1 MDTALSVII
10 LCELMLTL
18 FVVWGFLHEKSF
30 VRLEHAIARAAGRKL
45 RALRRRRLVAARRRI
60 NRKSTYSPALTA
72 GKRSTVPTSRA
83 A

>member
-1 MDTALSVII
+1 MDTALSVMI
-10 LCELMLTL
+10 LCEVMLTL

-45 RALRRRRLVAARRRI
+45 HALRRRRAAAAHRRI
-60 NRKSTYSPALTA
+60 NRKSVYSPALTA
-72 GKRSTVPTSRA
+72 KKQGAVPTSRA